1 MTRTS
6 SSVAATPRAGGES
19 DADTRSSEQDDSLGS
34 LRDFVAN
41 DDSEVE
47 QASSSESE
55 PEDSDCSADDS
66 EDSVDDIE
74 CTEQEDE
81 DETSIDTDDSAEA
94 GRGRKR
100 RAVKKKKPHT
110 TAAAAS
116 AAASLPRTERQ
127 CHDNQWTIRFAS
139 NHNAEHISTPAAAHQ
154 SSRMWKGFVASVACR
169 RLAKSRRLPS
179 SCTSRRR

>member
-1 MTRTS
+1 MGNRTTRRGRRVRTPDLYS
-6 SSVAATPRAGGES
+6 PEESVLDDYDEDEQFSGSDAEGGGES

-100 RAVKKKKPHT
+100 RAVKKKKPHNRCCSSKRRCL
-110 TAAAAS
+110 AA
-116 AAASLPRTERQ
+116 
-127 CHDNQWTIRFAS
+127 
-139 NHNAEHISTPAAAHQ
+139 
-154 SSRMWKGFVASVACR
+154 
-169 RLAKSRRLPS
+169 
-179 SCTSRRR
+179 